1 MKRILIANRGE
12 IACRIIRAARDLN
25 IETIAVYSD
34 ADAGSL
40 HCEMADFAVRVGPGP
55 ASESYLDVDAVLGA
69 GLQHEA
75 QGVHPGY
82 GFLSENTA
90 FARAAERHGIR
101 WIGPTPESIEDMG
114 DKHRARSIAHA
125 CGVPVLPGSRAFLPG
140 EHADLL
146 ELEAVRVGFPLLVKA
161 AGGGGGIGMKR
172 VDAPAALAAAVASTQ
187 SQALKA
193 FNDASV
199 YLERFVPRARHIE
212 VQVFGFGDGSAIHL
226 FERDCSVQRRFQ
238 KIVEESPAPGLAPD
252 VLDRMLACAV
262 SLTAGQRY
270 RGAGTVEFILDAESQ
285 AFYFLEMN
293 TRIQVE
299 HGVTEAVTGRDLV
312 RDQILLAA
320 GMLERTPQAEIRR
333 HGAAIEC
340 RVYAE
345 NPLKNFLPSP
355 GLLERFVLPSGIDGL
370 RVDTGVREGD
380 SISPFYDPMIAKL
393 IASAST
399 RAQALQRMDEALR
412 SIEIAGIR
420 HNTAFLRQVIGHPTF
435 QAGAVDT
442 NFVDREKQALLARL
456 TEHASGAGSLKA
468 TS

>member
-1 MKRILIANRGE
+1 
-12 IACRIIRAARDLN
+12 
-25 IETIAVYSD
+25 
-34 ADAGSL
+34 
-40 HCEMADFAVRVGPGP
+40 
-55 ASESYLDVDAVLGA
+55 
-69 GLQHEA
+69 
-75 QGVHPGY
+75 
-82 GFLSENTA
+82 
-90 FARAAERHGIR
+90 
-101 WIGPTPESIEDMG
+101 
-114 DKHRARSIAHA
+114 
-125 CGVPVLPGSRAFLPG
+125 
-140 EHADLL
+140 
-146 ELEAVRVGFPLLVKA
+146 
-161 AGGGGGIGMKR
+161 
-172 VDAPAALAAAVASTQ
+172 
-187 SQALKA
+187 
-193 FNDASV
+193 
-199 YLERFVPRARHIE
+199 
-212 VQVFGFGDGSAIHL
+212 
-226 FERDCSVQRRFQ
+226 
-238 KIVEESPAPGLAPD
+238 
-252 VLDRMLACAV
+252 
-262 SLTAGQRY
+262 
-270 RGAGTVEFILDAESQ
+270 
-285 AFYFLEMN
+285 MN

-420 HNTAFLRQVIGHPTF
+420 HNTAFLQQVIRHPAF